1 MMCVAFAAPHK
12 ELLKSIFYDIIFR
25 NLRFNVPIF
34 TILLSYDYTLFFLT
48 LD

>member
-1 MMCVAFAAPHK
+1 MMCVACATSHQ
-12 ELLKSIFYDIIFR
+12 ELLNSIFYDIIFR
-25 NLRFNVPIF
+25 NLRFNIPIF